1 MQLKNV
7 RIAGKILGI
16 VVVLGAVS
24 VSTAL
29 VSGYGLATLGGELNR
44 VEEAGR
50 EATQGA
56 RLNRYLVELSRAEY
70 QMGANPASVATIEA
84 VVADRKTEVRA
95 HLEHARSAADAQ
107 QRPLL
112 DGIETQYAA
121 YLSSL
126 DATVA
131 AAKKHADMG
140 ITYARREV
148 LNNVSGSQEQV
159 EALIRAVQDYNG
171 LTVAKTARISEEAE
185 ALADRTTWLIAAVAL
200 LGILASGLIGR
211 WLSARGIVT
220 PIVEAVSCLRR
231 LSGGDLTVVISGA
244 DRRDEVGDIARAL
257 AVFKDNALDRQRI
270 QAEQEAEARH
280 KLDRAEAV
288 GATILRFDREVGEAL
303 HVMKDAAAA
312 LEATANSLSAGAEQ
326 ASERMTVVGAAA
338 EQTAANVQTVA
349 AATEEMTSTVQEVS
363 RQMNEARGFADEAS
377 RQAQQAQE
385 RVGALTESGQR
396 INEVIDLIQGI
407 ASQTNLLALNATIEA
422 ARAGEAGKGFAVVAS
437 EVKQLA
443 NQTAQATDEIRG
455 QVGAMQ
461 ETIGGAVSA
470 IQTIAT
476 VIFRL
481 NEMATAVAAAVE
493 QQGAA
498 TAEIGRNAVQAAQGT
513 AEVTGTIGTLRV
525 ASESTAAGS
534 AQVLQSAREVAGRA
548 VALKGSVDAFIAEV
562 KTA

>member
-7 RIAGKILGI
+7 RIAGKVFGI
-16 VVVLGAVS
+16 VVVLGTVS
-24 VSTAL
+24 VFTAL

-44 VEEAGR
+44 VEEAER
-50 EATQGA
+50 ETTRGA

-84 VVADRKTEVRA
+84 IVADRKAEVRA
-95 HLEHARSAADAQ
+95 SLEHAREGADGK
-107 QRPLL
+107 QRALL
-112 DGIETQYAA
+112 QDIETQYAA
-121 YLSSL
+121 YVRSL
-126 DATVA
+126 DATVT
-131 AAKKHADMG
+131 AAKQHADRG
-140 ITYARREV
+140 ITFARREV
-148 LNNVSGSQEQV
+148 LNNVADSQELV
-159 EALIRAVQDYNG
+159 ETLIRAVQDYNK
-171 LTVAKTARISEEAE
+171 LTVSKTAQISGEAK
-185 ALADRTTWLIAAVAL
+185 ALASRITWLIAGVAL
-200 LGILASGLIGR
+200 LGILASGLIAR
-211 WLSARGIVT
+211 WLSARGIVG
-220 PIVEAVSCLRR
+220 PIGEAVSCLRR
-231 LSGGDLTVVISGA
+231 LADGDMTVTITGA

-280 KLDRAEAV
+280 KLDRAETV

-303 HVMKDAAAA
+303 HVMQDAAAA
-312 LEATANSLSAGAEQ
+312 LEATAHSLSAGAEQ
-326 ASERMTVVGAAA
+326 ASERMTIVGAAA

-470 IQTIAT
+470 IQSIAS
-476 VIFRL
+476 VIYRL

-513 AEVTGTIGTLRV
+513 AEVTDTIGALQV
-525 ASESTAAGS
+525 ASRSTAAGS
-534 AQVLQSAREVAGRA
+534 TQVLQSAREVAERA
-548 VALKGSVDAFIAEV
+548 VVLKSSVDAFITEV
-562 KTA
+562 KAA

>member
-16 VVVLGAVS
+16 VVVLGTVS

-84 VVADRKTEVRA
+84 VVADRKAEVRA
-95 HLEHARSAADAQ
+95 HLEHARAGADAQ

-112 DGIETQYAA
+112 DGIESKYAA
-121 YLSSL
+121 YVSSL
-126 DATVA
+126 DDTVA

-148 LNNVSGSQEQV
+148 LNNVSGSQELV
-159 EALIRAVQDYNG
+159 ETLIQAVQDYNG

-185 ALADRTTWLIAAVAL
+185 ALAGRTTWLIAAVAL

-211 WLSARGIVT
+211 WLSARGIVG

-231 LSGGDLTVVISGA
+231 LAGGDLTVVITGA

-363 RQMNEARGFADEAS
+363 RQMNEARGFADEAT
-377 RQAQQAQE
+377 RQAQQAQQ

-422 ARAGEAGKGFAVVAS
+422 ARAGEAGKGFAVV
-437 EVKQLA
+437 
-443 NQTAQATDEIRG
+443 
-455 QVGAMQ
+455 
-461 ETIGGAVSA
+461 
-470 IQTIAT
+470 
-476 VIFRL
+476 
-481 NEMATAVAAAVE
+481 
-493 QQGAA
+493 
-498 TAEIGRNAVQAAQGT
+498 
-513 AEVTGTIGTLRV
+513 
-525 ASESTAAGS
+525 
-534 AQVLQSAREVAGRA
+534 
-548 VALKGSVDAFIAEV
+548 
-562 KTA
+562 